1 MKKIILLLTLAL
13 LILSNNI
20 SYSQDALLSVSLLE
34 LSKTLNDNDKEIKA
48 TRKDFVAMIG
58 VTDSQTQ
65 KQILLQLISTLDQYH
80 LILLYQRYLLV
91 MYPIVNK
98 NQRNLYYALL
108 KESLSNSKK
117 YTDWLYKAFEG
128 FYLYLEMTSA
138 LHSVDKVK
146 KNMLDTLAKIDSTS
160 ELLSKETKSKP

>member
-1 MKKIILLLTLAL
+1 MKKIIFLLPLAL

-20 SYSQDALLSVSLLE
+20 SYSQDVPLLASLRE
-34 LSKTLNDNDKEIKA
+34 FNETLTISYKEITA
-48 TRKDFVAMIG
+48 TRKDFTAMIG

-65 KQILLQLISTLDQYH
+65 KNILLQLMSKLEQYQ

-117 YTDWLYKAFEG
+117 HIAWLYEAFTG
-128 FYLYLEMTSA
+128 IYPYLEIASA

-146 KNMLDTLAKIDSTS
+146 KNMLNTLAKIDSTS
-160 ELLSKETKSKP
+160 GLLSKETKSKP